1 VRSLD
6 TIQDPDTLRSFAVL
20 LQKENDR
27 LHRRMQ
33 ELVREIAALRGHS
46 EAGRLQLELEGL
58 REQMAKMQRRL
69 FAESSEKRPQVPE
82 TTPAEPPVHRGHG
95 PREQPQLPV
104 VELIHDLGADK
115 RCCPACAGELMP
127 MNGQFEESE
136 EVTVVERSF
145 VLVTH
150 RRAKYRCRCNGAVV
164 TAPGP
169 DKLIPGGRY
178 SVEFAVEV
186 AAAKYLDHLPLERQS
201 RQMAREGLL
210 VDTQTLWNQI
220 EALARH
226 LLPSYEALRGKILES
241 DLIHADETW
250 WRLMQ
255 GKGSKRWWSWS
266 ISTEDAAHYQI
277 VAQRSNQAAREVLGG
292 YGGTV
297 MADGYGVY
305 ESLARAGPS
314 FVLANCWSH
323 ARRNFVEIEAN
334 YPHECAQVLS
344 LIGELY
350 GVERLAPRLKGL
362 QGSER
367 QEALE
372 ARTRLRNKYSRPII
386 DSIWQWASNQTGT
399 PQSGLRKAVMY
410 LLDRRGGLTRFLED
424 PRVPLDNNAAERA
437 LRGMV
442 VGRKNHYGSRSLR
455 GTQVAALFY
464 SLLETAKLCEV
475 EPKAYLRSAAVA
487 AIREPGRAFLPAE
500 LKKNTLQ

>member
-1 VRSLD
+1 M
-6 TIQDPDTLRSFAVL
+6 QD
-20 LQKENDR
+20 
-27 LHRRMQ
+27 
-33 ELVREIAALRGHS
+33 LVREIAALRGHC

-69 FAESSEKRPQVPE
+69 FAESSEQRPHPQEPAV
-82 TTPAEPPVHRGHG
+82 AEPAPVRRGHG

-104 VELIHDLGADK
+104 VEQLHELESEK
-115 RCCPACAGELMP
+115 RCCPACSGELTP
-127 MNGQFEESE
+127 MNGQFEDSE
-136 EVTVVERSF
+136 EITVVERKF
-145 VLVTH
+145 VVVTH

-164 TAPGP
+164 TAPAP
-169 DKLIPGGRY
+169 EKLIPGGRY

-186 AAAKYLDHLPLERQS
+186 AAAKYLDHLPLERQR
-201 RQMAREGLL
+201 RQMGREGLM

-226 LLPSYEALRGKILES
+226 LQPTYEAMRAKILEA
-241 DLIHADETW
+241 DLVHADETW
-250 WRLMQ
+250 WRLME

-266 ISTEDAAHYQI
+266 LSTEDAAHYRI
-277 VAQRSNQAAREVLGG
+277 VPQRSTQAAREVLAG

-305 ESLARAGPS
+305 ESLAREAPR

-323 ARRNFVEIEAN
+323 ARRNFVEIEEN
-334 YPHECAQVLS
+334 YPHECAQALGM
-344 LIGELY
+344 IGELY
-350 GVERLAPRLKGL
+350 GVERLAPRLHGL
-362 QGSER
+362 RGPER

-372 ARTRLRNKYSRPII
+372 TRARLRTEQSRPII
-386 DSIWQWASNQTGT
+386 ERLWQWATTQTGT
-399 PQSGLRKAVMY
+399 PQSGLRKAIMY
-410 LLDRRGGLTRFLED
+410 LIARRAGLTRFLED

-475 EPKAYLRSAAVA
+475 EPKAYLRSAALA
-487 AIREPGRAFLPAE
+487 AIREPGRVFLPKE